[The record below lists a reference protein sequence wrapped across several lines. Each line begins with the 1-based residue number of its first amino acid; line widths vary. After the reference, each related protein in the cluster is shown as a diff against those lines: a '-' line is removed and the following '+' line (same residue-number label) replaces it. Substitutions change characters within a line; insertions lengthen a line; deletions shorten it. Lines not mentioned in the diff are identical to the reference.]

1 MPPRPL
7 THAEQAIL
15 SLVAERPRHG
25 YEIEQII
32 RQRGMREWADLG
44 FSSIY
49 YLLGR
54 LERRGLAHSA
64 RLLSPEGPI
73 RRVYRC
79 TPSGASALRQ
89 AVVRALTQPEPGD
102 SPVQLALANLP
113 VLSRRDMR
121 KAIAEYHDRLRERE
135 TLLRRRPREQ
145 PGLPD
150 HVQAMFDRSEALLR
164 TEIRWA
170 KAYLAHLERT
180 PRASRP
186 DRKRRRP

>member
-15 SLVAERPRHG
+15 SLVAETPRHG
-25 YEIEQII
+25 YEIEQVI

-54 LERRGLAHSA
+54 LERRGLVLSA
-64 RLLSPEGPI
+64 RRASPEGPI

-79 TPSGASALRQ
+79 TPSGATALRQ

-113 VLSRRDMR
+113 VLSPREMRR
-121 KAIAEYHDRLRERE
+121 AIAEYHDRLRERE
-135 TLLRRRPREQ
+135 MLLRRRQREQ
-145 PGLPD
+145 PVLPD
-150 HVQAMFDRSEALLR
+150 HVQAMFARSQALLR

-170 KAYLAHLERT
+170 KAYRAHLEQG
-180 PRASRP
+180 PRDHRP
-186 DRKRRRP
+186 RRERRNP

>member
-15 SLVAERPRHG
+15 SLVAEAPRHG
-25 YEIEQII
+25 YEIEQVI

-54 LERRGLAHSA
+54 LERRGLVRSA
-64 RLLSPEGPI
+64 RRPSPEGPL

-79 TPSGASALRQ
+79 TPAGASALRQ

-113 VLSRRDMR
+113 VLSARDRRR
-121 KAIAEYHDRLRERE
+121 AIAEYHDRLQERE
-135 TLLRRRPREQ
+135 TLLRKRHREQ

-150 HVQAMFDRSEALLR
+150 HVQAMFARSEALLR

-170 KAYLAHLERT
+170 KAYLAHLARGPRPHRPRRERRI
-180 PRASRP
+180 P
-186 DRKRRRP
+186 

>member
-1 MPPRPL
+1 MSIRPL

-15 SLVAERPRHG
+15 SLVAEAPRYG
-25 YEIEQII
+25 YQIERVI
-32 RQRGMREWADLG
+32 RERGMREWADLG

-54 LERRGLAHSA
+54 LERRGLVCSA
-64 RLLSPEGPI
+64 RLPSPEGPV

-79 TPSGASALRQ
+79 TPSGATALRQ

-113 VLSRRDMR
+113 VLSARAMRR
-121 KAIAEYHDRLRERE
+121 AIAEYHDRLQERE
-135 TLLRRRPREQ
+135 TLLRRRQREQ

-150 HVQAMFDRSEALLR
+150 HVRAMFARSEALLR

-170 KAYLAHLERT
+170 EAYLAHLARS
-180 PRASRP
+180 PRAHRP
-186 DRKRRRP
+186 RRERRNP

>member
-15 SLVAERPRHG
+15 SLVAEAPRHG
-25 YEIEQII
+25 YQIEQVI

-54 LERRGLAHSA
+54 LERRGLVRSA
-64 RLLSPEGPI
+64 RRASPEGPV

-79 TPSGASALRQ
+79 TPSGASALRR
-89 AVVRALTQPEPGD
+89 AVERALTQPEPGD

-113 VLSRRDMR
+113 LLSPGGMRR
-121 KAIAEYHDRLRERE
+121 AIAEYRDRLRERE
-135 TLLRRRPREQ
+135 ALLRRRRREQ

-150 HVQAMFDRSEALLR
+150 HVRAMFARSAALLR

-170 KAYLAHLERT
+170 DDYLARLARTRSAPRPHRERRN
-180 PRASRP
+180 P
-186 DRKRRRP
+186 